1 MGSLATAAGQAMLV
15 AGGAAILIGLA
26 ATLPRTLGVGRRVL
40 RLKRTVQALGCDV
53 RGELERLASR
63 REEAIRLLAPWRQI
77 WRVAR
82 HPLVVAAFRWY
93 LRRRQARA

>member
-1 MGSLATAAGQAMLV
+1 MLV
-15 AGGAAILIGLA
+15 AGAAAILIGLA
-26 ATLPRTLGVGRRVL
+26 AAIPRALGVGRRAL
-40 RLKRTVQALGCDV
+40 RLQRTVQALGYDV

-77 WRVAR
+77 LRVAR
-82 HPLVVAAFRWY
+82 HPLMVAAFRWY